1 MDLTSWLMIGILGG
15 AFLFG
20 IWFMLV
26 RTDDRNT
33 RTMTIHRQDLTRR
46 GSPDF
51 SQAHNE
57 FDRKLAEVERHLS
70 ARRRDEKAIA
80 LAEEEVRKKLA
91 EEAAAKLL
99 AEEKA
104 RLAEIEAEEAR
115 KKEEYEAAREA
126 ELEEARRL
134 AAEREAERQAEEE
147 RLAAERE
154 AERQRDLEEAE
165 EERRSEIEAQK
176 ESEALEEQM
185 ASEQADIELEKRL
198 EREGAKSSEVQ
209 VSLMWDNYNDL
220 DLHVLCPS
228 GERIHG
234 GNKISEC
241 GGELDVDANVRPE
254 TKKPV
259 ENIVWPDFKAPPG
272 EYKVY
277 VHHYK
282 KHKKRRSKDPT
293 SFRVVVNSGGDIK
306 HYEGALSSGDPIMLV
321 CEFSLEA
328 PEERGSEE
336 EIEQALIT
344 QETERIAEE
353 ERIAIETEEQRQIEL
368 AEAEEERLAEI
379 VANEAAELESIKATE
394 QALKELRER
403 LEREGAKSSDV
414 QISLMWNNYNDL
426 DLHVVCPSGERIHG
440 GNRESACDGELDVDA
455 NVRPDTKKPVE
466 NVVWPEG
473 KAPGGTYKAYVH
485 HYKKHK
491 KRRSRDPTKFKV
503 VCNAGGEIL
512 EFEGEITHGDPIM
525 LICEFTIDDPETRAA
540 NASDAKARL
549 AALDSGEWD
558 GTEESS
564 QDEEVV
570 ESPGILDDL
579 LDEGTRETVEEINDR
594 LSREGAR
601 TFNLED

>member
-1 MDLTSWLMIGILGG
+1 
-15 AFLFG
+15 
-20 IWFMLV
+20 
-26 RTDDRNT
+26 
-33 RTMTIHRQDLTRR
+33 
-46 GSPDF
+46 
-51 SQAHNE
+51 
-57 FDRKLAEVERHLS
+57 
-70 ARRRDEKAIA
+70 
-80 LAEEEVRKKLA
+80 
-91 EEAAAKLL
+91 
-99 AEEKA
+99 
-104 RLAEIEAEEAR
+104 
-115 KKEEYEAAREA
+115 
-126 ELEEARRL
+126 
-134 AAEREAERQAEEE
+134 
-147 RLAAERE
+147 
-154 AERQRDLEEAE
+154 
-165 EERRSEIEAQK
+165 
-176 ESEALEEQM
+176 M

-306 HYEGALSSGDPIMLV
+306 HFEGALSYGDPIMLV

-570 ESPGILDDL
+570 ESPDILGDL
-579 LDEGTRETVEEINDR
+579 LDD
-594 LSREGAR
+594 
-601 TFNLED
+601 

>member
-1 MDLTSWLMIGILGG
+1 MDLISWVMIGILGG

-26 RTDDRNT
+26 REDDRSS
-33 RTMTIHRQDLTRR
+33 RTMAIQRQDLTRR
-46 GSPDF
+46 GAPDF
-51 SQAHNE
+51 SKAHNE
-57 FDRKLAEVERHLS
+57 FDRKLAEIERHLS
-70 ARRRDEKAIA
+70 AKRRDEKAIA

-91 EEAAAKLL
+91 EDAAAKLL
-99 AEEKA
+99 ADEQA
-104 RLAEIEAEEAR
+104 RIAEMEAEEAR
-115 KKEEYEAAREA
+115 KKAEYEAAREA

-134 AAEREAERQAEEE
+134 AAEREMERQTEEARLNAEKEAERQAE
-147 RLAAERE
+147 
-154 AERQRDLEEAE
+154 LEEAE
-165 EERRSEIEAQK
+165 EERQAEIDAQK
-176 ESEALEEQM
+176 ESEALEAQM
-185 ASEQADIELEKRL
+185 ASEDAEKELEERL

-209 VSLMWDNYNDL
+209 VSLLWDNYNDL

-293 SFRVVVNSGGDIK
+293 KFRVVVNAGGQVN
-306 HYEGALSSGDPIMLV
+306 HYEGSLSAGDPIQLI
-321 CEFSLEA
+321 CEFNLEA
-328 PEERGSEE
+328 PEERGTDEQ
-336 EIEQALIT
+336 IEQAIIA
-344 QETERIAEE
+344 QETEKIAEE
-353 ERIAIETEEQRQIEL
+353 ERAAIEIEEQRQIEL
-368 AEAEEERLAEI
+368 AEAEEQRLAEI
-379 VANEAAELESIKATE
+379 VENEADELESIKATE
-394 QALKELRER
+394 EALKELRQR

-440 GNRESACDGELDVDA
+440 GNRDSACGGELDVDA
-455 NVRPDTKKPVE
+455 NVRPETKKPVE

-503 VCNAGGEIL
+503 VCNAGGEIQ
-512 EFEGEITHGDPIM
+512 EYEGEITNGDPIM

-540 NASDAKARL
+540 DAANAQERL

-558 GTEESS
+558 GTEPSN
-564 QDEEVV
+564 DAPVV
-570 ESPGILDDL
+570 GTPDILGDL
-579 LDEGTRETVEEINDR
+579 LDED
-594 LSREGAR
+594 
-601 TFNLED
+601 

>member
-1 MDLTSWLMIGILGG
+1 MDLISWVMIGILGG

-26 RTDDRNT
+26 REDDRSS
-33 RTMTIHRQDLTRR
+33 RTMTIQRQDLTRR
-46 GSPDF
+46 GAPDF
-51 SQAHNE
+51 SKAHNE
-57 FDRKLAEVERHLS
+57 FDRKLAEIERHLS
-70 ARRRDEKAIA
+70 AKRRDEKAIA

-99 AEEKA
+99 ADEQA
-104 RLAEIEAEEAR
+104 RIAEMEAEEAR
-115 KKEEYEAAREA
+115 KKAEYEAARES

-134 AAEREAERQAEEE
+134 AAEREMERQTEEARLNAEKEAERQAE
-147 RLAAERE
+147 
-154 AERQRDLEEAE
+154 LEEAE
-165 EERRSEIEAQK
+165 EERQAEIDAQK
-176 ESEALEEQM
+176 ESEALEAQM
-185 ASEQADIELEKRL
+185 ASEDAEKELEERL

-209 VSLMWDNYNDL
+209 VSLLWDNYNDL

-293 SFRVVVNSGGDIK
+293 KFRVVVNAGGQVN
-306 HYEGALSSGDPIMLV
+306 HYEGSLSAGDPIQLI
-321 CEFSLEA
+321 CEFNLEA
-328 PEERGSEE
+328 PEERGTDEQ
-336 EIEQALIT
+336 IEQAIIA
-344 QETERIAEE
+344 QETEKIAEE
-353 ERIAIETEEQRQIEL
+353 ERAAIEMEEQRQIEL
-368 AEAEEERLAEI
+368 AEAEEQRLAEI
-379 VANEAAELESIKATE
+379 VENEADELESIKATE
-394 QALKELRER
+394 EALKELRQR

-440 GNRESACDGELDVDA
+440 GNRESACGGELDVDA
-455 NVRPDTKKPVE
+455 NVRPETKKPVE

-503 VCNAGGEIL
+503 VCNAGGEIQ
-512 EFEGEITHGDPIM
+512 EYEGEITNGDPIM
-525 LICEFTIDDPETRAA
+525 LICEFTIDEPETRAA
-540 NASDAKARL
+540 NAANAQERL

-558 GTEESS
+558 GTEPSN
-564 QDEEVV
+564 DAPVV
-570 ESPGILDDL
+570 ESPDILGDL
-579 LDEGTRETVEEINDR
+579 LEED
-594 LSREGAR
+594 
-601 TFNLED
+601 

>member
-1 MDLTSWLMIGILGG
+1 MDLISWVMIGILGG

-26 RTDDRNT
+26 REDDRT
-33 RTMTIHRQDLTRR
+33 SRTMSIHRQDLTRR
-46 GSPDF
+46 GAPDF
-51 SQAHNE
+51 SKAHNE

-70 ARRRDEKAIA
+70 VKRRDEKAIA
-80 LAEEEVRKKLA
+80 LAEEEVRKQLA
-91 EEAAAKLL
+91 EEAAARVLE
-99 AEEKA
+99 EEKTKI
-104 RLAEIEAEEAR
+104 AEMEAEEAR
-115 KKEEYEAAREA
+115 KKAEYEAAREA

-134 AAEREAERQAEEE
+134 AAEREMERQAEEE
-147 RLAAERE
+147 RLVAERE
-154 AERQRDLEEAE
+154 AERQADLQQAE
-165 EERRSEIEAQK
+165 EERKAEIDAQK
-176 ESEALEEQM
+176 ESEALEAQI
-185 ASEQADIELEKRL
+185 ASEEADKELVERL

-234 GNKISEC
+234 GNKTSEC

-293 SFRVVVNSGGDIK
+293 QFRVVVNSGGEVK
-306 HYEGALSSGDPIMLV
+306 HYEGELSSGDPILLV
-321 CEFSLEA
+321 CEFNLEA
-328 PEERGSEE
+328 PEDRGTDA
-336 EIEQALIT
+336 EIEQALIA
-344 QETERIAEE
+344 QETEKIAEE
-353 ERIAIETEEQRQIEL
+353 ERIAIENEEQRQQEL
-368 AEAEEERLAEI
+368 AEAEEQRLAEI
-379 VANEAAELESIKATE
+379 VANEADELESIKATE
-394 QALKELRER
+394 NALKELKER

-414 QISLMWNNYNDL
+414 QISLMWNNFNDL

-440 GNRESACDGELDVDA
+440 GNRESACGGELDVDA
-455 NVRPDTKKPVE
+455 NVRPETKKPVE

-491 KRRSRDPTKFKV
+491 KRRSRDPTKFKI

-512 EFEGEITHGDPIM
+512 EYEGEITHGDPIM

-540 NASDAKARL
+540 SASNAQQRL
-549 AALDSGEWD
+549 AALESGEWD
-558 GTEESS
+558 GSEEEP
-564 QDEEVV
+564 QDRPVV
-570 ESPGILDDL
+570 GAPDILGDL
-579 LDEGTRETVEEINDR
+579 L
-594 LSREGAR
+594 
-601 TFNLED
+601 ED

>member
-1 MDLTSWLMIGILGG
+1 MDLGSWLMVGFLGG

-26 RTDDRNT
+26 REDDRSS

-51 SQAHNE
+51 SAAHNE
-57 FDRKLAEVERHLS
+57 FDRKLAEVERHLAS
-70 ARRRDEKAIA
+70 KRRDERAIL

-91 EEAAAKLL
+91 EEAAAKLME
-99 AEEKA
+99 EEKA
-104 RLAEIEAEEAR
+104 RLAELEAEEAR
-115 KKEEYEAAREA
+115 KKAEYEAAREA
-126 ELEEARRL
+126 ELEEARKL
-134 AAEREAERQAEEE
+134 AAEREAERIAEEE

-154 AERQRDLEEAE
+154 AERQQDLQEAE
-165 EERRSEIEAQK
+165 EERQAEIAAQE
-176 ESEALEEQM
+176 ESDALEEQM
-185 ASEQADIELEKRL
+185 ASEQAERELEKRL
-198 EREGAKSSEVQ
+198 DREGAKTSEVQ

-234 GNKISEC
+234 GNKVSEC

-272 EYKVY
+272 EYKIY

-293 SFRVVVNSGGDIK
+293 KFRVVVNAGGDVK
-306 HYEGALSSGDPIMLV
+306 HYEGELSSGDPIMLV
-321 CEFSLEA
+321 SEFNLEA
-328 PEERGSEE
+328 PEERGTEE
-336 EIEQALIT
+336 EIEGALIA

-353 ERIAIETEEQRQIEL
+353 ERIAIELEEQRQIEL
-368 AEAEEERLAEI
+368 AEAEEQRLAEI
-379 VANEAAELESIKATE
+379 VENEAAELESIKATE
-394 QALKELRER
+394 EAMKELRSR

-440 GNRESACDGELDVDA
+440 GNRESACGGELDVDA
-455 NVRPDTKKPVE
+455 NVRPETKKPVE

-473 KAPGGTYKAYVH
+473 KAPGGIYKAYVH

-491 KRRSRDPTKFKV
+491 KRRSRDPTSFKV

-512 EFEGEITHGDPIM
+512 EYEGEITSGDPIM
-525 LICEFTIDDPETRAA
+525 LICEFTIEDPETRAA
-540 NASDAKARL
+540 SAKDAKDKL

-558 GTEESS
+558 GTEES
-564 QDEEVV
+564 DEEPVEEPIAETDDEPVV
-570 ESPGILDDL
+570 ETPDILGDL
-579 LDEGTRETVEEINDR
+579 LDD
-594 LSREGAR
+594 
-601 TFNLED
+601 